1 MSTVTIRI
9 PVDNNFYESAV
20 NSDVETYEYDIPIK
34 DVIDEASTDDVLDEI
49 DTEDILEYLDSSDMY
64 EELVTRRFKF
74 PHDNEIEKVTVPS
87 LLDNIKE
94 ELLNEASALYSLE
107 ELQFLLQWKQGHALK
122 KINLRRFV

>member
-9 PVDNNFYESAV
+9 PIDNKFYESAI
-20 NSDVETYEYDIPIK
+20 NESIEEYEYDIPIK
-34 DVIDEASTDDVLDEI
+34 DVVDEATSDDILDEM
-49 DTEDILEYLDSSDMY
+49 DKDDILEYLDSDDMY
-64 EELVTRRFKF
+64 EELVTRNFKF